1 MIDKLLF
8 DDWDP
13 WVTELRRDSRGR
25 FARGGGGGGRSG
37 GLSTSGRSMG
47 RRKASFSTAKKVK
60 PGRVSMYGRHTQT
73 VYGKGGK
80 RAKVQSTTAL
90 IQGHKKGT
98 TSTAYVYKV
107 KRGGRIG
114 KAPSAFAAANVTGH
128 SLRSR
133 YKPGT
138 PVGSKNVRY
147 LTRGHM
153 AGRAVPFATTA
164 AIGRGLSANAVRRAR
179 KGKPIAA
186 GYVVSY
192 GAPLP

>member
-8 DDWDP
+8 DNWDP

-25 FARGGGGGGRSG
+25 FAGGGGGGRSG

-60 PGRVSMYGRHTQT
+60 PGRVSVYGRHTQT
-73 VYGKGGK
+73 VYGRGGK

-114 KAPSAFAAANVTGH
+114 KAPSNFAASNVTGH
-128 SLRSR
+128 SLKSR
-133 YKPGT
+133 HKPGT

-153 AGRAVPFATTA
+153 AGRAVPFATTRA
-164 AIGRGLSANAVRRAR
+164 VGRGLSANAVRRAK